1 MATEKE
7 AVDET
12 IPTPIWF
19 HAVDVPKRDDTP
31 FKSLQVKAGKS
42 PITWLPFS
50 KFDSARIEIK
60 FNASK
65 SIDSLDPTLLMQ
77 EFDGLF
83 EVNVATMEF
92 YPGTLS
98 LILVYWDGATYEI
111 RRGIWFEPKGPGG
124 SYQPC
129 EDNLSRQIDDGY
141 RRYMLANHPSTLYSQ
156 ALPANTSNEVTLT
169 QATNKSDPRWPLFG
183 PYINQFVQYTSPSIA
198 WIQTDE
204 ITSKIQRAVLKNS
217 GTKVIRG
224 WNEVEKLLK
233 PSKKGKND
241 DSQTDITIERKDS
254 VKAKSP
260 QVSNLSLDEISPKTD
275 EPTDNFRQIEHLIF
289 VIHGIGQKLSEHI
302 EAMSFTG
309 DVEVLR
315 SGLISA
321 SSQVKATLEASNHS
335 KKEVMPPKGGV
346 QVIPIQWR
354 QKMNVGMNIEAED
367 EEDVELTLPDILPEG
382 IPGIRMLVSDV
393 IVDVLLYMTPKY
405 RQEMIQ
411 HVSSEINRVYR
422 IYKQKNPL
430 FNGTVSIYGHS
441 LGSVIAY
448 DIATTQ
454 QSKYSYREKQ
464 KQFVPQNSEVDISD
478 LLSNNLE
485 TGRLEGLME
494 SSVSMESEQL
504 DFQID
509 HLYTVGSPIGMFLL
523 LGGYHL
529 QPPIDENTEIT
540 PLKHSRPIV
549 RQLYNIFHPYDPVA
563 HRIEPLFSHRM
574 SNLKPNPVIYSKG
587 GITQTVKGIE
597 AAGSEM
603 VEKGKS
609 LFAGLVNSA
618 GSVVSSL
625 SKIAAAPPTE
635 VEMEYIEHPGSPDR
649 RASIVSVKSVKE
661 SDGKPESKQKARVI
675 PSSKIEPT
683 KAQWAIME
691 TIKPLN
697 CHGRLDFTL
706 QESILENPYLSSLG
720 VHMNYWSDADVNALI
735 IRSLYGISLPSKTAL
750 YDLPAEDKPTE

>member
-1 MATEKE
+1 MIELKY
-7 AVDET
+7 
-12 IPTPIWF
+12 
-19 HAVDVPKRDDTP
+19 
-31 FKSLQVKAGKS
+31 
-42 PITWLPFS
+42 
-50 KFDSARIEIK
+50 SALKGGNE
-60 FNASK
+60 
-65 SIDSLDPTLLMQ
+65 LDPTVLMQ
-77 EFDGLF
+77 EYDGLF
-83 EVNVATMEF
+83 EVNVETMEF
-92 YPGTLS
+92 YP
-98 LILVYWDGATYEI
+98 
-111 RRGIWFEPKGPGG
+111 GPGG

-141 RRYMLANHPSTLYSQ
+141 RRYMLAYYPDTLYSQ
-156 ALPANTSNEVTLT
+156 SLPANSTNELNLT
-169 QATNKSDPRWPLFG
+169 QATNKSDPRWALFG
-183 PYINQFVQYTSPSIA
+183 TYINQFVQYTSPSIA

-224 WNEVEKLLK
+224 WQEVEKLK
-233 PSKKGKND
+233 PTKKGKAE
-241 DSQTDITIERKDS
+241 DSQSDLNIDRKDS
-254 VKAKSP
+254 LKAKSP
-260 QVSNLSLDEISPKTD
+260 QVSNLSLEEVSPVQE
-275 EPTDNFRQIEHLIF
+275 EPTDNFRAIEHLIF

-321 SSQVKATLEASNHS
+321 SKQVQATLEASNHY
-335 KKEVMPPKGGV
+335 KKGSIPAQGGV

-354 QKMNVGMNIEAED
+354 QKMNVGMNIAAED
-367 EEDVELTLPDILPEG
+367 EEDVELTLADILPEG

-411 HVSSEINRVYR
+411 HVSAEINRVYR
-422 IYKQKNPL
+422 IYKQKNPQ

-454 QSKYSYREKQ
+454 QSQYSYREKQ
-464 KQFVPQNSEVDISD
+464 KQFVAQSSEVDISD

-485 TGRLEGLME
+485 SGRLEGLME
-494 SSVSMESEQL
+494 SSVTIESEQL
-504 DFQID
+504 DFKID

-529 QPPIDENTEIT
+529 QPPLHENSEIT
-540 PLKHSRPIV
+540 PGKHSRPIV
-549 RQLYNIFHPYDPVA
+549 RQLYNIYHPYDPVA

-574 SNLKPNPVIYSKG
+574 SSLKPNPVIYSKG

-597 AAGSEM
+597 AAGNEM

-635 VEMEYIEHPGSPDR
+635 VEMDYIETSTTPDR
-649 RASIVSVKSVKE
+649 RASIISVKSAKDVDSKE
-661 SDGKPESKQKARVI
+661 AKGEMKPKAKSS
-675 PSSKIEPT
+675 PSSKPEPS
-683 KAQWAIME
+683 KIQWAIME
-691 TIKPLN
+691 KIRELN
-697 CHGRLDFTL
+697 CHGRLDFAL

-720 VHMNYWSDADVNALI
+720 VHMNYWSDVDVNALI
-735 IRSLYGISLPSKTAL
+735 IRSLYGITFPSKTAL
-750 YDLPAEDKPTE
+750 YDPPMESKPSE

>member
-1 MATEKE
+1 MATTKE

-12 IPTPIWF
+12 IITPIWF
-19 HAVDVPKRDDTP
+19 HAIDIPKRDDTP
-31 FKSLQVKAGKS
+31 FKSAQFNTNKS
-42 PITWLPFS
+42 PISWLPFNA
-50 KFDSARIEIK
+50 FDSSMIEQK
-60 FNASK
+60 VNALK
-65 SIDSLDPTLLMQ
+65 AGEAVDPTILMQ

-83 EVNVATMEF
+83 E
-92 YPGTLS
+92 
-98 LILVYWDGATYEI
+98 
-111 RRGIWFEPKGPGG
+111 
-124 SYQPC
+124 
-129 EDNLSRQIDDGY
+129 
-141 RRYMLANHPSTLYSQ
+141 
-156 ALPANTSNEVTLT
+156 
-169 QATNKSDPRWPLFG
+169 RWALFG
-183 PYINQFVQYTSPSIA
+183 TYINQFILYTSPSVA

-217 GTKVIRG
+217 GTKIIRG
-224 WNEVEKLLK
+224 WQEVEKLK
-233 PSKKGKND
+233 PSKKTKVEE
-241 DSQTDITIERKDS
+241 SQTDLNVDRRDS

-260 QVSNLSLDEISPKTD
+260 QLSNLSLDETSSPIQE
-275 EPTDNFRQIEHLIF
+275 EPVDKFRPIEHLIF

-315 SGLISA
+315 AGLINA
-321 SSQVKATLEASNHS
+321 SKQVTATLEASNHH
-335 KKEVMPPKGGV
+335 KKGAIPSQGGV

-354 QKMNVGMNIEAED
+354 QKMRVGMNIAAD
-367 EEDVELTLPDILPEG
+367 EEDDVELALADILPEG

-411 HVSSEINRVYR
+411 HVSTEINRVYR
-422 IYKQKNPL
+422 IYKQKNPQ
-430 FNGTVSIYGHS
+430 FNGTISIYGHS

-454 QSKYSYREKQ
+454 KSQYSYREKQ
-464 KQFVPQNSEVDISD
+464 TQLATQSSEVDISD
-478 LLSNNLE
+478 LLSSNLE
-485 TGRLEGLME
+485 SGRLEGLME
-494 SSVSMESEQL
+494 SSVSIESEQL
-504 DFQID
+504 DFEIN

-529 QPPIDENTEIT
+529 QPPIKETTKIT
-540 PLKHSRPIV
+540 PGKHSRPIV
-549 RQLYNIFHPYDPVA
+549 RQLYNIYHPYDPVA

-574 SNLKPNPVIYSKG
+574 SSLKPHPVIYSKG

-597 AAGSEM
+597 AAGNEM

-635 VEMEYIEHPGSPDR
+635 VEMEYIETSTTPDR
-649 RASIVSVKSVKE
+649 RVSIISVKSGKDVDYKE
-661 SDGKPESKQKARVI
+661 NKLDPKPKEKAN
-675 PSSKIEPT
+675 PSSKTEPS
-683 KAQWAIME
+683 KIQWAVME
-691 TIKPLN
+691 KIKELN
-697 CHGRLDFTL
+697 CHGRLDFAL

-735 IRSLYGISLPSKTAL
+735 IRSLYGITFPSKTAL
-750 YDLPAEDKPTE
+750 YDPPIESKPTE